1 MVHFSSRGNLFFL
14 PSHYAIE
21 YQFYP
26 TSTAQK
32 YTEILGY
39 SFFVFCIFDGWFHI
53 LELIYIHSA
62 HFENFPDHFYDLL
75 R

>member
-39 SFFVFCIFDGWFHI
+39 SFFVFCIFDG
-53 LELIYIHSA
+53 
-62 HFENFPDHFYDLL
+62 
-75 R
+75 